1 MARTTLRLCGLWL
14 RMLACACMVLIV
26 IPAVAQQVASP
37 TGIDY
42 SYAGYRAGEVALPSV
57 GAVISV
63 RPTGTDDT
71 ALLQSAID
79 HVAAMPL
86 GPDGFRGA
94 ILLRAGTFR
103 VAGQLRIT
111 ASGVV
116 LRGSGVAQTTILAEE
131 IGRRTLIQVGSAVDP
146 EVGEAIPVSAEA
158 ATGTRVLKVASVAT
172 FRVGDHVMVRR
183 PSTKEWIGAI
193 GMSGLPGTFANQRL
207 DWQPG
212 SHDLIWDRVVKHVDA
227 VAGEIELD
235 APITTALEQ
244 KYGGATVA
252 RVSNSDA
259 VVRNIGVEDLSLE
272 SAFDASRPKDEEH
285 AWMAIAL
292 DHVEDAWVSHVTARH
307 FVSAAVRAGTRAR
320 RITIADCRSEAPV
333 SEEGGYRRQSF
344 LVYGQQVLVIRC
356 FSENGMNDFASG
368 LLAGGPNVF
377 FDCEARG
384 SLGASGSFEGWS
396 SGMLYENVRVPDAP
410 LQLLQ
415 DQERAQGAGWTAAN
429 SVVWNSTAK
438 TIDLLGPPGGYN
450 YKIESKESLYSSK
463 LAARGLKVP
472 SPAAVAHDDA
482 GAPDFSDVKLE
493 KPTDAPHHTF
503 DIVNGR
509 FVVDGKTVWSESQN
523 EAWWRGDTSYLTAA
537 RSTGSSI
544 TRFMPGQDGPGM
556 TEILPDFVKR
566 LKERGIAFYIST
578 PGLWYEHRRDAH
590 NDYRQPNG
598 NVWAPFYEMPWA
610 RSGKG
615 VAWDGLSLFD
625 VSHYNPWYFERH
637 REFIQL
643 AAQQGIIVYV
653 NLYNNHDVN
662 EIGPHWIDFPW
673 RPASNINDT
682 GLPEPPPLR
691 PNNRN
696 DVNTQFFSVD
706 YPALRKLHHDY
717 IFHTLDELGDLP
729 NAIFTAAYQFAG
741 PLSFEQF
748 LQDTVA
754 EWEKLHGKKVKLAL
768 VTGKNTTDAILADP
782 VRCKQISVVDMRYWE
797 YQPDGTLFAPDAG
810 QNRAFRELISEHFPG
825 YTDTPPPTTPEMMY
839 RQVREYRDK
848 YPNIALLPMENG
860 AGPVPIL
867 MAGAASQSS
876 LRGGIVMPR
885 AVPPNPTGIVSP
897 PPRNLAA
904 PPSSPERRG
913 AQADAILDKFIA
925 DHLTADLMKMSPVD
939 GLVEDGV
946 HNWVLAGST
955 TDAVLIDARAGQSIR
970 LARALPRQRYS
981 GLWFDPATG
990 ATREVGEVVGTP
1002 GTVIPKP
1009 DTNEWLLLLR
1019 SR

>member
-1 MARTTLRLCGLWL
+1 M
-14 RMLACACMVLIV
+14 
-26 IPAVAQQVASP
+26 
-37 TGIDY
+37 
-42 SYAGYRAGEVALPSV
+42 
-57 GAVISV
+57 
-63 RPTGTDDT
+63 
-71 ALLQSAID
+71 D
-79 HVAAMPL
+79 HVAAMPMAAE
-86 GPDGFRGA
+86 GFRGA
-94 ILLRAGTFR
+94 VLLRPGRFR
-103 VAGQLRIT
+103 VAGQLRMNV
-111 ASGVV
+111 SGVV
-116 LRGSGVAQTTILAEE
+116 LRGSGEGQTTIVAEG
-131 IGRRTLIQVGSAVDP
+131 IGRRTLIQVGAVAEP
-146 EVGEAIPVSAEA
+146 EVSEGTPVSADVPA
-158 ATGTRVLKVASVAT
+158 GARILKIASAVGFHPGDRVV
-172 FRVGDHVMVRR
+172 VRR

-212 SHDLIWDRVVKHVDA
+212 SHDLIWDRLVTRADA
-227 VAGEIELD
+227 ATGEIELD

-244 KYGGATVA
+244 EYGGGTVA
-252 RVSNSDA
+252 RVSKDTT
-259 VVRNIGVEDLSLE
+259 VRNIGVEELTLE
-272 SAFDASRPKDEEH
+272 SAFDAGRPKDEEH
-285 AWMAIAL
+285 AWMAIAI
-292 DHVEDAWVSHVTARH
+292 DHAEDAWVRHVTARH

-320 RITIADCRSEAPV
+320 RITIADCRSESPV
-333 SEEGGYRRQSF
+333 AEEGGYRRQSF

-377 FDCEARG
+377 YDCDAKG
-384 SLGASGSFEGWS
+384 SVGASGSFEGWS
-396 SGMLYENVRVPDAP
+396 SGVLYENVHVPDAP

-415 DQERAQGAGWTAAN
+415 DQERAQGAGWTAAS

-438 TIDLLGPPGGYN
+438 TVDVLGPPGGYN
-450 YKIESKESLYSSK
+450 YKIESKESLYPSE
-463 LAARGLKVP
+463 LATRGLKVSASGAAMHEDASAP
-472 SPAAVAHDDA
+472 EFHEVKEQKPAA
-482 GAPDFSDVKLE
+482 P
-493 KPTDAPHHTF
+493 PPHSF
-503 DIVNGR
+503 AIVNGR
-509 FVVDGKTVWSESQN
+509 FVVDGKAVWGESQN

-537 RSTGSSI
+537 RSTGSSV

-556 TEILPDFVKR
+556 TEILPEFVQR
-566 LKERGIAFYIST
+566 LKERGTVFYVSN

-625 VSHYNPWYFERH
+625 VSRYNPWYFQRH

-643 AAQQGIIVYV
+643 AAEQGIIVYV

-673 RPASNINDT
+673 RPANNINNT
-682 GLPEPPPLR
+682 GIPEPPPLR

-696 DVNTQFFSVD
+696 DVNTQFFDVD
-706 YPALRKLHHDY
+706 NAALRKLHHDY

-754 EWEKLHGKKVKLAL
+754 EWEKLHGQTVKLAL
-768 VTGKNTTDAILADP
+768 VTGKNTTDAILNDP
-782 VRCKQISVVDMRYWE
+782 IRSKQISVVDMRYWE

-825 YTDTPPPTTPEMMY
+825 YTDTPPPTTPQMMY
-839 RQVREYRDK
+839 REVREYRDK

-860 AGPVPIL
+860 VGPVPIL

-876 LRGGIVMPR
+876 LHGGIVMPS
-885 AVPPNPTGIVSP
+885 AVPPNPTGIKSP

-904 PPSSPERRG
+904 PPSPLERRG
-913 AQADAILDKFIA
+913 AQQDAILDKFIA
-925 DHLTADLMKMSPVD
+925 EHLAADLMKMGPLD
-939 GLVEDGV
+939 GLIDDAA
-946 HNWVLAGST
+946 HNWALGGDR
-955 TDAVLIDARAGQSIR
+955 TDALLIDARSAGSFQ
-970 LARALPRQRYS
+970 LVKALPKRQYS

-990 ATREVGEVVGTP
+990 NTKDAGAVSGAS
-1002 GTVIPKP
+1002 GTVVEKP
-1009 DTNEWLLLLR
+1009 DANEWLLLLHPR
-1019 SR
+1019 

>member
-1 MARTTLRLCGLWL
+1 MKVSVLRLTTLIST
-14 RMLACACMVLIV
+14 LALAPIG
-26 IPAVAQQVASP
+26 IAQPVASP

-42 SYAGYRAGEVALPSV
+42 SYAGYRAGETALPNAP
-57 GAVISV
+57 GAISV
-63 RPTGTDDT
+63 RPTGGDDT

-79 HVAAMPL
+79 QVSAMPV
-86 GPDGFRGA
+86 GSDGFRGA
-94 ILLRAGTFR
+94 VVLRSGRFR
-103 VAGQLRIT
+103 VAGQLRISAT
-111 ASGVV
+111 GVV
-116 LRGSGVAQTTILAEE
+116 LRGSGVGQTTIVAEG
-131 IGRRTLIQVGSAVDP
+131 IGRRTLIQIGAAADP
-146 EVGEAIPVSAEA
+146 ELGQSVAVSGDVP
-158 ATGTRVLKVASVAT
+158 TGARVLKVALSAA
-172 FRVGDHVMVRR
+172 FHSGDHVVVRR
-183 PSTKEWIGAI
+183 PSTKEWISAI

-212 SHDLIWDRVVKHVDA
+212 SHDLIWDRVVTRVDA
-227 VAGEIELD
+227 AAGTIELD

-244 KYGGATVA
+244 KYGGGTVA
-252 RVSNSDA
+252 QVENTEPD
-259 VVRNIGVEDLSLE
+259 VKNVGVEDLSLE

-292 DHVEDAWVSHVTARH
+292 DHVKDAWVQHVTARH
-307 FVSAAVRAGTRAR
+307 FVSAAVRVGTRAR
-320 RITIADCRSEAPV
+320 RITVADCRSEAPV

-344 LVYGQQVLVIRC
+344 LVYGQQVLVIHC
-356 FSENGMNDFASG
+356 FSESGMNDFASG

-377 FDCEARG
+377 FDCEAKE

-396 SGMLYENVRVPDAP
+396 SGVLYENVRVPDAP
-410 LQLLQ
+410 LQLLI

-438 TIDLLGPPGGYN
+438 TVDVLGPPGGYN
-450 YKIESKESLYSSK
+450 YRIESRDSLYTSE
-463 LAARGLKVP
+463 LEARGLKILN
-472 SPAAVAHDDA
+472 PAVIPHDEA
-482 GAPDFSDVKLE
+482 GVPDFHDVKVKQHAE
-493 KPTDAPHHTF
+493 SPQHTF
-503 DIVNGR
+503 EIVNGH
-509 FVVDGKTVWSESQN
+509 FVVDGKTVWGESQN
-523 EAWWRGDTSYLTAA
+523 EAWWRGDTSYLTAV

-556 TEILPDFVKR
+556 TEVLPDFVER
-566 LKERGIAFYIST
+566 LKERSIAFYIST

-590 NDYRQPNG
+590 NDHRQPNG

-625 VSHYNPWYFERH
+625 VSRYNPWYFQRH
-637 REFIQL
+637 RAFIQL

-673 RPASNINDT
+673 RPANNINDT
-682 GLPEPPPLR
+682 GIPEPPPLR

-696 DVNTQFFSVD
+696 DVNAQFFNVD
-706 YPALRKLHHDY
+706 YAPLRKLHHDY

-754 EWEKLHGKKVKLAL
+754 EWERLHGKTVKLAL

-782 VRCKQISVVDMRYWE
+782 VRSKQISVVDMRYWE
-797 YQPDGTLFAPDAG
+797 YQPDGALFAPDAG

-839 RQVREYRDK
+839 HEVREYRDK
-848 YPNIALLPMENG
+848 YPNIALVPMENG
-860 AGPVPIL
+860 VGPVPIL

-876 LRGGIVMPR
+876 LRGGITLPR
-885 AVPPNPTGIVSP
+885 AVPPNPTGTASR
-897 PPRNLAA
+897 PPRNQAA
-904 PPSSPERRG
+904 PPSQLDRRG

-925 DHLTADLMKMSPVD
+925 DHLAADLMKMSPVD
-939 GLVEDGV
+939 GLLEDGA

-955 TDAVLIDARAGQSIR
+955 TDALLIDARAGQSFR
-970 LARALPRQRYS
+970 LVKALSHQRYA

-990 ATREVGEVVGTP
+990 AAKDAGVLDGAS
-1002 GTVIPKP
+1002 GTVVDKP
-1009 DTNEWLLLLR
+1009 DGNEWLLLLHAR
-1019 SR
+1019 